1 MCQESLG
8 TKNRVHFGG
17 GVALKALSI
26 AALAGLV
33 SVGAGAGDAVKA
45 AEVDSSANTTLG
57 ENSAY
62 TLTKVD
68 AAGTNT
74 ITKYSY
80 NNETGLTEAINYE
93 VGLKQTTYGTG
104 SASKTFNV
112 NLINAPVT
120 ITAKYD
126 TSNQK
131 SRLNNSSNK
140 IPNNRS

>member
-1 MCQESLG
+1 MKSKEFSQKG
-8 TKNRVHFGG
+8 FKV
-17 GVALKALSI
+17 LSV
-26 AALAGLV
+26 AALAGLTSMGV
-33 SVGAGAGDAVKA
+33 AQ
-45 AEVDSSANTTLG
+45 AETTTTPTPTLG

-104 SASKTFNV
+104 DASKTFNV

-120 ITAKYD
+120 ITTNYNTNVTTKYE
-126 TSNQK
+126 
-131 SRLNNSSNK
+131 NNNYDYGTITNPSSG
-140 IPNNRS
+140 ISSAG